1 MRQWLSGK
9 SFSGWLLR
17 REGLLSVAA
26 ITACDIN
33 SPDLASIDLP
43 TPITEHWAGEGKGK
57 ADCLW
62 VPLRGRKAGAGC

>member
-1 MRQWLSGK
+1 MAFWEE
-9 SFSGWLLR
+9 FSGWLLR

-43 TPITEHWAGEGKGK
+43 TPITELLGKERERLTACGY
-57 ADCLW
+57 L
-62 VPLRGRKAGAGC
+62 

>member
-43 TPITEHWAGEGKGK
+43 TPITELLGKERERLTACGH
-57 ADCLW
+57 L
-62 VPLRGRKAGAGC
+62 